1 MFSYSNFP
9 VRHEGIPK
17 TGCFV
22 LFHFVLGGME
32 GGREGRREGWK
43 EGRRVVFLVK
53 QQFTVVQ

>member
-17 TGCFV
+17 TVCFV

-43 EGRRVVFLVK
+43 EGRRVVF
-53 QQFTVVQ
+53 